1 MLRRAVGDDFAF
13 VQFVGE
19 ADVDLADL
27 ARKGE
32 RHPAAR
38 RRLFCGKSA
47 FRSHSALLRNSSE
60 SIYELQEAA
69 GQLQER

>member
-1 MLRRAVGDDFAF
+1 MLRRALGDDFA
-13 VQFVGE
+13 FVGE

-38 RRLFCGKSA
+38 RRLI
-47 FRSHSALLRNSSE
+47 L
-60 SIYELQEAA
+60 
-69 GQLQER
+69 